1 MCAASRALLSVILLL
16 ACNAAL
22 PSFAAMTTGHD
33 TQLVMSDRAFA
44 ADLYKR
50 LAAAPD
56 NLFFSPW
63 SIRTAIGMVY
73 AGARGP
79 TERQMAAALHDRLG
93 QSRFHVAA
101 SRLEREL
108 RDAAGAPP
116 SDAELLTANA
126 VWAARDVDLLPAFTD
141 TLEARYAAPV
151 TKVEFTKG
159 DQARA
164 SINAWVEEKTRRR
177 IRDLIPP
184 NSFDRL
190 TRLVVCD
197 AIYFRSSWQHIF
209 LAEATAPSSF
219 HRSDRSEVRVP
230 FMHTEQA
237 LRYAEDPD
245 LQVVELPYRGE
256 GFGMLLFLPR
266 DIGGLSMVERKVD
279 ADWLAGWD
287 SRMKSAQ
294 VRLAVPKFRI
304 EGAFRLSDP
313 LSAMGMR
320 DAFREG
326 ADFSG
331 IAHEPLF
338 ISEAYHKAVVIVDER
353 GTEAA
358 AATAV
363 HERMLGISSPTPRPE
378 IFTADHPFLFLIRDR
393 KSGTI
398 LFMGRLVNPE

>member
-1 MCAASRALLSVILLL
+1 
-16 ACNAAL
+16 
-22 PSFAAMTTGHD
+22 MTTD
-33 TQLVMSDRAFA
+33 PDAQLLVGDRAFA
-44 ADLYKR
+44 ADLYRR

-79 TERQMAAALHDRLG
+79 TERQIAAALHDRLG
-93 QSRFHVAA
+93 QSRFHLAA
-101 SRLEREL
+101 FRLERAL
-108 RDAAGAPP
+108 REAASVPP
-116 SDAELLTANA
+116 SDAVLLIANA
-126 VWAARDVDLLPAFTD
+126 VWAARDVDLVPTFTD
-141 TLEARYAAPV
+141 TLEVRYAAPV
-151 TKVEFTKG
+151 AKVEFTKG

-164 SINAWVEEKTRRR
+164 SINAWVEQKTRGRL
-177 IRDLIPP
+177 RDLIPS

-197 AIYFRSSWQHIF
+197 AIYFRSSWQHVF
-209 LAEATAPSSF
+209 PTNATAPRSF

-237 LRYAEDPD
+237 LRYGENPD
-245 LQVVELPYRGE
+245 LQVVEIPYRGE
-256 GFGMLLFLPR
+256 EFAMLLFLPR
-266 DIGGLSMVERKVD
+266 DMNGLSAVEREVD

-287 SRMKSAQ
+287 SRMKGAH
-294 VRLAVPKFRI
+294 VRLAMPKFRI
-304 EGAFRLSDP
+304 EGEFRLSDP
-313 LSAMGMR
+313 LSAMGMG
-320 DAFREG
+320 DAFKEG

-338 ISEAYHKAVVIVDER
+338 ISEAFHKAVVTVDEH

-358 AATAV
+358 AATAEIV
-363 HERMLGISSPTPRPE
+363 QSLGLSIVPPQPV
-378 IFTADHPFLFLIRDR
+378 IFIADHPFLFLIRDR
-393 KSGTI
+393 ESGTV